1 MEISVSSPFAAPSK
15 IELENEEFVVGL
27 PREHRTRSK
36 EKTPRGERGERPP
49 L

>member
-1 MEISVSSPFAAPSK
+1 MAISVSSPFATPPK
-15 IELENEEFVVGL
+15 IELENEEFVLGF

-36 EKTPRGERGERPP
+36 EKTPRGERGERPS